1 VTKGFGGNQSLF
13 DLFKEYELDFEYSIT
28 KKYKTRAAKWY
39 RAKHV
44 AAMDGIIFKE
54 SKPIKDFKEGY
65 ARAKVAAKQTASSIS
80 TDASIAKDKVK

>member
-1 VTKGFGGNQSLF
+1 
-13 DLFKEYELDFEYSIT
+13 LFKEYKIENESSIA
-28 KKYKTRAAKWY
+28 KKYKTKAAKWY

-65 ARAKVAAKQTASSIS
+65 ERAKVAAKMTGNSIS
-80 TDASIAKDKVK
+80 KDASKAKEKVK